1 MKIAGLDL
9 SISSSG
15 VVIEDVDD
23 QLNVRSVNYFGFT
36 GKKKLAAD
44 NILYYNNKEFNTDYE
59 KYAWMI
65 DHILEWCKDCDY
77 VAVEDYAYGKSGAMG
92 MIFNLAE
99 FEGNVKLSLFR
110 QGKRLRFYAVNQIK
124 KFFSDYGLSDKI
136 GMRDAFDARG
146 GVKPDLSTLPEVN
159 NGHGVSPTSD
169 IIDAFA
175 ICEFLR
181 KELILREGVETLH
194 DQTKTV
200 IECFNGVTKANPE
213 GLLVAPFIVKEQ

>member
-1 MKIAGLDL
+1 MKIAGCDL

-23 QLNVRSVNYFGFT
+23 QFNVRSVNYFGFT

-77 VAVEDYAYGKSGAMG
+77 IAVEDYAMHAGAMG

-99 FEGNVKLSLFR
+99 FEGFVKQSLFR
-110 QGKRLRFYAVNQIK
+110 QGKKIRLYSINGIK
-124 KFFSDYGLSDKI
+124 KFFSGYGLSDKI
-136 GMRDAFDARG
+136 GMRDAFDKHTG
-146 GVKPDLSTLPEVN
+146 MKPDLSTLPEVN

-181 KELILREGVETLH
+181 TELKLRSNVITQTDLPKHQGEALYVITKDTPDGYVNKNFIHKE
-194 DQTKTV
+194 
-200 IECFNGVTKANPE
+200 P
-213 GLLVAPFIVKEQ
+213 

>member
-1 MKIAGLDL
+1 MKIAGCDL

-23 QLNVRSVNYFGFT
+23 QFNVRSVNYFGFT

-77 VAVEDYAYGKSGAMG
+77 VAVEDYAMHAGAMG

-99 FEGNVKLSLFR
+99 FEGFVKQSLFR
-110 QGKRLRFYAVNQIK
+110 QGKKIRLYSINGIK
-124 KFFSDYGLSDKI
+124 KFFSGYGLSDKI
-136 GMRDAFDARG
+136 GMRDAFDKHTG
-146 GVKPDLSTLPEVN
+146 MKPDLSTLPEVN

-181 KELILREGVETLH
+181 TELKLRANVIT
-194 DQTKTV
+194 QTDLPKHQGEALYV
-200 IECFNGVTKANPE
+200 ITKDTPDGYVNKN
-213 GLLVAPFIVKEQ
+213 FIHREQ